1 MLSFKWRYIM
11 KKNGFYRFCLIY
23 LGILTAITLFPVAL
37 LAAGSFTD
45 ENVLIRDGYTLF
57 PKALSLDAYAY
68 IFRKFSLVGRAYLV
82 TAGTTV
88 IGTVLSLVLSASIAY
103 PMSRSQFKYKNA
115 LSFFVYFTMLFNGGI
130 VPSYILW
137 TNYINIKNTYAALM
151 VPNLLMS
158 AFNVLLIRNYYKNS
172 IPEALYEAAQMDGA
186 AEFVI
191 FSKITLPM
199 SVPVLSTVGLFSAL
213 SYWNSWTN
221 AMYYVTDPK
230 YYGIQN
236 LLMRI
241 MKNIEY
247 LKAAIESGEE
257 VVMTLPGQSIRM
269 ALALIGILPVMILYP
284 FVQKYFIKGIIVGA
298 VKG

>member
-1 MLSFKWRYIM
+1 M
-11 KKNGFYRFCLIY
+11 KKNGFYRFSLIY
-23 LGILTAITLFPVAL
+23 LGIITVITLFPLAL

-45 ENVLIRDGYTLF
+45 ESVLITKGYTLLPEKF
-57 PKALSLDAYAY
+57 SLEAYAY

-82 TAGTTV
+82 TVGTTV
-88 IGTVLSLVLSASIAY
+88 VGTAVSLLLSASIAY
-103 PMSRSQFKYKNA
+103 PMSRSSFRFKNV
-115 LSFFVYFTMLFNGGI
+115 LSFYVYFTMLFNGGI

-137 TNYINIKNTYAALM
+137 TNYINIKNTYAALV

-186 AEFVI
+186 TEFTI
-191 FSKITLPM
+191 FSRITLPM

-247 LKAAIESGEE
+247 LKSALESGEE
-257 VVMTLPGQSIRM
+257 VAMTLPGQSIRM
-269 ALALIGILPVMILYP
+269 ALALIGILPIIVLYP
-284 FVQKYFIKGIIVGA
+284 FVQKYFINGIIVGA

>member
-1 MLSFKWRYIM
+1 
-11 KKNGFYRFCLIY
+11 
-23 LGILTAITLFPVAL
+23 
-37 LAAGSFTD
+37 
-45 ENVLIRDGYTLF
+45 
-57 PKALSLDAYAY
+57 
-68 IFRKFSLVGRAYLV
+68 
-82 TAGTTV
+82 
-88 IGTVLSLVLSASIAY
+88 
-103 PMSRSQFKYKNA
+103 
-115 LSFFVYFTMLFNGGI
+115 MLFNGGI

-137 TNYINIKNTYAALM
+137 TNYINIKNTYAALV
-151 VPNLLMS
+151 VPHLLMS
-158 AFNVLLIRNYYKNS
+158 AFNVLLIRNYYRNS

-186 AEFVI
+186 TEFVI
-191 FSKITLPM
+191 FSRITLPM
-199 SVPVLSTVGLFSAL
+199 SVPVLSTVGLFCAL

-247 LKAAIESGEE
+247 LKSAIESGEE

-284 FVQKYFIKGIIVGA
+284 FVQKYFINGIIVGA

>member
-1 MLSFKWRYIM
+1 M
-11 KKNGFYRFCLIY
+11 KKNGFYRFSLIY
-23 LGILTAITLFPVAL
+23 LGILTAITLFPLVL

-45 ENVLIRDGYTLF
+45 ESVLIRDGYTLLPAKF
-57 PKALSLDAYAY
+57 SLEAYAY

-82 TAGTTV
+82 TVATTV
-88 IGTVLSLVLSASIAY
+88 IGTVLSLVLSASLAY
-103 PMSRSQFKYKNA
+103 PMSRSGFKYRNT

-137 TNYINIKNTYAALM
+137 TNYINIKNTYAALV
-151 VPNLLMS
+151 VPHLLMS

-186 AEFVI
+186 TEFVI
-191 FSKITLPM
+191 FSRITLPM
-199 SVPVLSTVGLFSAL
+199 SVPVLSTVGLFCAL

-247 LKAAIESGEE
+247 LKSAIESGEE

-284 FVQKYFIKGIIVGA
+284 FVQKYFINGIIVGA

>member
-1 MLSFKWRYIM
+1 M
-11 KKNGFYRFCLIY
+11 KKNGFYRFSIIY
-23 LGILTAITLFPVAL
+23 LGVLTVITLFPLAL
-37 LAAGSFTD
+37 LAVGSFTD
-45 ENVLIRDGYTLF
+45 ENVLISNGYSLF
-57 PKALSLDAYAY
+57 PEKLSLEAYLY
-68 IFRKFSLVGRAYLV
+68 IFQKFSLVGRAYLV
-82 TAGTTV
+82 TIGTTV
-88 IGTVLSLVLSASIAY
+88 FGTALNLLLTASLAY
-103 PMSRSQFKYKNA
+103 PMSRSRFKYKDA
-115 LSFFVYFTMLFNGGI
+115 LSFYVYFTMLFNGGI
-130 VPSYILW
+130 VPSYLLW
-137 TNYINIKNTYAALM
+137 TNYISIKNTYAALI

-158 AFNVLLIRNYYKNS
+158 AFNVLLVRNYYKNS

-186 AEFVI
+186 TEFTI
-191 FSKITLPM
+191 FSRITLPM

-247 LKAAIESGEE
+247 LKSALESGEE
-257 VVMTLPGQSIRM
+257 VIMTLPGQSIRM
-269 ALALIGILPVMILYP
+269 ALALIGILPIIILYP
-284 FVQKYFIKGIIVGA
+284 FVQKYFINGIIVGA

>member
-1 MLSFKWRYIM
+1 M
-11 KKNGFYRFCLIY
+11 KKSGFYHFSLIY
-23 LGILTAITLFPVAL
+23 LGIITVITLFPLAL
-37 LAAGSFTD
+37 LAVGSFTD
-45 ENVLIRDGYTLF
+45 ESVLISNGYSLF
-57 PKALSLDAYAY
+57 PEKFSLDAYVY
-68 IFRKFSLVGRAYLV
+68 ILRKFSLVGRAYLV
-82 TAGTTV
+82 TIGTTV
-88 IGTVLSLVLSASIAY
+88 AGTVLSLLLSSSIAY
-103 PMSRSQFKYKNA
+103 PMSRSRFKYKNA

-137 TNYINIKNTYAALM
+137 TNYINIKNTYAALV

-186 AEFVI
+186 PEFAI
-191 FSKITLPM
+191 FSRITLPM

-221 AMYYVTDPK
+221 AMYYVTDPR

-247 LKAAIESGEE
+247 LKSAIESGEE
-257 VVMTLPGQSIRM
+257 VVSTLPGQSIRM

-284 FVQKYFIKGIIVGA
+284 FVQKYFINGIIIGA